1 MHNFDELNNSVG
13 FYIGFTASAIKNELI
28 KRLSEKGH
36 DITHAQWMIL
46 MMLWAKDG
54 RNQNELTGLM
64 YKEKTTITRVI
75 EVMERRG
82 LIFREVDPNDK
93 RNKICYLTEQSNELK
108 DKVIPEVINLN
119 VQAAQ
124 NISNEELAHFK
135 SILKKI
141 LANINFNNSKLK
153 NC

>member
-1 MHNFDELNNSVG
+1 
-13 FYIGFTASAIKNELI
+13 
-28 KRLSEKGH
+28 
-36 DITHAQWMIL
+36 
-46 MMLWAKDG
+46 
-54 RNQNELTGLM
+54 LM

-93 RNKICYLTEQSNELK
+93 RNKICYLTEQGNELK